1 MLPYHYGILPRKYE
15 SFSTLLC
22 LGLTKA
28 YIKAE
33 TVAIFLN
40 CPKGSTNL
48 AKSGPCQFHRGEKVL
63 PKYVLISCLRLVQL

>member
-1 MLPYHYGILPRKYE
+1 MAGFFFFLMLPYHYGILPRKYE

-40 CPKGSTNL
+40 CPMI
-48 AKSGPCQFHRGEKVL
+48 AQIL
-63 PKYVLISCLRLVQL
+63 PKLVHVNFIVE